1 MLQRLTRMLVAAALF
16 AVAAGVAL
24 VAASYALYALLRD
37 PLGPAGAAGVVAAV
51 AAVLLLGVALLMG
64 GGRSKPR
71 AAEADEDGHES
82 MAARVIEIARGH
94 PMIAVGAALAALFV
108 VAKRPGLLALL
119 AANLLGAKRQ
129 KAKDRRRG
137 FGV

>member
-1 MLQRLTRMLVAAALF
+1 MLVAAACF

-51 AAVLLLGVALLMG
+51 AAVLLLGGALLMG
-64 GGRSKPR
+64 GRAKPR
-71 AAEADEDGHES
+71 AQEEDEAGS
-82 MAARVIEIARGH
+82 AGMAARVLEIARGH

-108 VAKRPGLLALL
+108 VAKRPGLLALI

-129 KAKDRRRG
+129 KSKDRRRG
-137 FGV
+137 FNV